1 MARCATCR
9 LHWIMLQGV
18 PENSLHFLKTLS
30 FFNYSSFRVSTIL
43 ILKLTA
49 PALKW
54 LLTLCTHIS
63 RSQVAIKSVLTMK
76 IQNAQ
81 KLTIFEKMQKQSC
94 IGFFQTPHSCLLLL
108 LRMIKKFNYQTFY
121 VNSNFSLWLEILKI
135 GSVTFLEE
143 SSHLNGDF
151 FSV

>member
-1 MARCATCR
+1 M
-9 LHWIMLQGV
+9 
-18 PENSLHFLKTLS
+18 LS

-121 VNSNFSLWLEILKI
+121 VNSNFSLWLENFENRVSNIPRSKFTSERRLFLCLGKKMGKDFRTSSRDLKT
-135 GSVTFLEE
+135 SDLK
-143 SSHLNGDF
+143 
-151 FSV
+151 

>member
-1 MARCATCR
+1 MIT
-9 LHWIMLQGV
+9 
-18 PENSLHFLKTLS
+18 
-30 FFNYSSFRVSTIL
+30 
-43 ILKLTA
+43 
-49 PALKW
+49 
-54 LLTLCTHIS
+54 
-63 RSQVAIKSVLTMK
+63 SVLMMK

-94 IGFFQTPHSCLLLL
+94 MGFFQTPHSCLLLL